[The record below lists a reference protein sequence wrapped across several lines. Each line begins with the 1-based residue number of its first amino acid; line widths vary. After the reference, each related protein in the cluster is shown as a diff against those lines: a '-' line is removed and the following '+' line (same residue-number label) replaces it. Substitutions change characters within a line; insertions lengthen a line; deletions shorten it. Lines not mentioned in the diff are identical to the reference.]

1 MAQDYIFNG
10 QTFTLDDGLSED
22 QARGI
27 IQNYLKTQEDNNQ
40 ISPTQTFSTVSEEK
54 TTDDSLQAVQL
65 LTQAEKGEAVEK
77 KRKEEI
83 GFFDEGSVI
92 KETGEGILSGV
103 IAIPQ
108 GILELGASVIDLG
121 LDTNLASSVTDTA
134 EELRNT
140 LGIDPEGLAGNI
152 AEVVTQFV
160 VPGGLAI
167 GAVSKTSKLAKLATA
182 AKTKKASLGA
192 TGGTASLSNG
202 QKLALTGQYAAAAGL
217 ADAAVATDGITTIGD
232 FIDGGFTSTDQETG
246 LTGREEAVRRIT
258 NKFKIGLEAGV
269 VTAVAPA
276 IIKGTVGAVKGT
288 AKVGAEAISEA
299 GRATGLTPK
308 VLSAAS
314 TVAKTVNKPIQ
325 KIGENIRIREERAL
339 GLVDDEASWVD
350 KTLTGILSYVR
361 PRGSLPEGLGLER
374 ADVPLK
380 IGGDIRTAR
389 ETLKRMTKHM
399 KDAFRAYEK
408 ESAGRTTR
416 LTDQETF
423 NTFEEF
429 VNGTWNNKVLPY
441 LTKTKANNAE
451 KIELLKNMPK
461 KVAIEAI
468 RMRKQIDKLSK
479 DLLGSDALKNL
490 EAKPD
495 RIIKIKGEER
505 KAGDVAEEIKS
516 TIKNN
521 IHSYL
526 RRRYK
531 AFENKKYK
539 PSAEDM
545 QFAKQGFKNDKI
557 GTAMQLKNYVNKAN
571 ETVAE
576 GGPQIKFED
585 VGLNAEGKI
594 VGDVTDEQANIA
606 LDFFLKR
613 YGLKG
618 KPTEAISTFQRMPM
632 YQLDKGLFDNRATLR
647 LYQRRL
653 LGEITDPTEQFL
665 GTISDLSS
673 FKAVDNYFGTIKTT
687 ADNSPEG
694 LGRYFV
700 SPERATGNMK
710 EKGFTQLTGRA
721 DSPIGG
727 WGSLENYYVPNRV
740 YKDLSRQVI
749 GDLGVVGNSVRALY
763 GGFLKGKGVTQYAKT
778 VLSPVTQIRNFTT
791 ASLFAA
797 MQGNIGKQ
805 ANLMESLKLSFS
817 ELRNMNTPDALAL
830 LKKYDDLG
838 ILGTQAEL
846 REIKNLID
854 EGVGF
859 KQSSGVGQGREF
871 GSRLTDNTFGKFL
884 TEQGLQKVERMYQA
898 SDNTWKIYGFNFE
911 RGKLVNALREMK
923 TDSIST
929 ATAKKEAYLK
939 SVLPEELIQKVNNQF
954 PNDINKR
961 INGYL
966 DQRAA
971 QITKNTIPNYNLTP
985 ELIKG
990 LRKLPLGNFISFP
1003 YEIYRTGLNSIKLSL
1018 DELAS
1023 DQAAIQAI
1031 GFRRLTGITGTTAGL
1046 GYATSEFAEALSGV
1060 SKEQM
1065 AAYQRSFAPPW
1076 EKNARLIPVGRDE
1089 KGNILYTNFSYFT
1102 PYGEL
1107 EKIAFAA
1114 FNTFE
1119 KNKRLGKPLD
1129 QTVFE
1134 AFTNTFAETIKPFTE
1149 ESIIFGK
1156 LRDIG
1161 DPNSNDSLSKIL
1173 GTVTLGR
1180 GGRTITGAEVYNPTD
1195 DVGTKAAKSFKHV
1208 FEGFMPAF
1216 VPANV
1221 RRGEFEASDFARAV
1235 FGGHLG
1241 ISEKDRLDREPKLYR
1256 ELFGAVTGGINTLD
1270 YNLAMQYKGYEF
1282 GRDRTSASQILNSK
1296 AKNANVTKQEL
1307 LDAYINANEARFRVF
1322 NKFYQNIQD
1331 MKTLGVDDREIFRL
1345 LKKEGVTDI
1354 GLLIK
1359 GIYKPL
1365 IPQNR
1370 FFKDLAKFNNR
1381 DKYPAA
1387 EIKAI
1392 INEQRNRPFVAEE
1405 VEVKETD
1412 VKTETTTVKPSVVN
1426 QTTTTVSAPTTTK
1439 FNVAPQTMTTDPGQL
1454 KGVDPSLLGSNPLE
1468 ALKNLQILERRNQ

>member
-27 IQNYLKTQEDNNQ
+27 IQNYLKTQEDENKV
-40 ISPTQTFSTVSEEK
+40 SPSQTFSTAPEETK
-54 TTDDSLQAVQL
+54 SSIIPEETKPTEDSLQASQL
-65 LTQAEKGEAVEK
+65 LTKIEEGEAAEKQ
-77 KRKEEI
+77 RKEEEYE
-83 GFFDEGSVI
+83 GFFQESI
-92 KETGEGILSGV
+92 EGIASGA

-121 LDTNLASSVTDTA
+121 LDTDLASSVTDTA
-134 EELRNT
+134 EGLRDA
-140 LGIDPEGLAGNI
+140 LGIDPEGLAGGVTEI
-152 AEVVTQFV
+152 VTQFV

-192 TGGTASLSNG
+192 TGGVATLTNG

-246 LTGREEAVRRIT
+246 LTGREEAIRRIT
-258 NKFKIGLEAGV
+258 NKFKVGVEATLV
-269 VTAVAPA
+269 SAVAPT
-276 IIKGTVGAVKGT
+276 ILKGTVEAVKGT
-288 AKVGAEAISEA
+288 AKLGAEVASEV
-299 GRATGLTPK
+299 GTRTGLKEPI
-308 VLSAAS
+308 LGAAS
-314 TVAKTVNKPIQ
+314 TVAKTIQKPIQ
-325 KIGENIRIREERAL
+325 KIGENIRVREERAL
-339 GLVDDEASWVD
+339 GLVDDDASWVD
-350 KTLTGILSYVR
+350 KTLTGVLSYVR

-380 IGGDIRTAR
+380 IGADIRTAR
-389 ETLKRMTKHM
+389 DTLKRMTKHM

-461 KVAIEAI
+461 KVALEAI

-479 DLLGSDALKNL
+479 ELLNSDALKNL
-490 EAKPD
+490 ESKPE
-495 RIIKIKGEER
+495 RIIKIKGEEK
-505 KAGDVAEEIKS
+505 KAGDVAEQIKA

-526 RRRYK
+526 RRRYQ

-539 PSAEDM
+539 PSSEDM
-545 QFAKQGFKNDKI
+545 QFARQGFKNDKV
-557 GTAMQLKNYVNKAN
+557 GTAMQLRNYVNKAN
-571 ETVAE
+571 ENVAE
-576 GGPQIKFED
+576 GGTQVKFED

-594 VGDVTDEQANIA
+594 VGDVTDQQVDVA

-618 KPTEAISTFQRMPM
+618 KPTEAIPTFQRMPT
-632 YQLDKGLFDNRATLR
+632 YQLDKGLFDDRVTLK

-673 FKAVDNYFGTIKTT
+673 FKAVDNYFGTIRTT
-687 ADNSPEG
+687 ADNNPEG

-700 SPERATGNMK
+700 SPEKATGNMR
-710 EKGFTQLTGRA
+710 EKGFTQLTGQA

-740 YKDLSRQVI
+740 YKDLSRQIV
-749 GDLGVVGNSVRALY
+749 GDLGVVGNSVRSLY
-763 GGFLKGKGVTQYAKT
+763 GGFLKAKGVTQYAKT

-805 ANLMESLKLSFS
+805 ANLMESFKLSFS

-859 KQSSGVGQGREF
+859 QQSKGVGQGREF

-884 TEQGLQKVERMYQA
+884 TEQGLQKVERAYQA

-911 RGKLVNALREMK
+911 RGKLVNALREM
-923 TDSIST
+923 DNVG
-929 ATAKKEAYLK
+929 KERYLK
-939 SVLPEELIQKVNNQF
+939 SVLPDELVQKVNNTTDDFNQ
-954 PNDINKR
+954 R

-971 QITKNTIPNYNLTP
+971 QIVKNTIPNYNLTP

-1003 YEIYRTGLNSIKLSL
+1003 YEIYRTTLNSLKLSL

-1023 DQAAIQAI
+1023 DSSAIQAI
-1031 GFRRLTGITGTTAGL
+1031 GLRRLAGITATTSGI
-1046 GYATSEFAEALSGV
+1046 GYATAEFAEALSGV
-1060 SKEQM
+1060 TKEQM

-1076 EKNARLIPVGRDE
+1076 EKNARLIPLGRDE

-1114 FNTFE
+1114 YNTFE
-1119 KNKRLGKPLD
+1119 TNKKLGKPID
-1129 QTVFE
+1129 QTIFE

-1161 DPNSNDSLSKIL
+1161 DPNSSDSLSKIL
-1173 GTVTLGR
+1173 GTLTLGR
-1180 GGRTITGAEVYNPTD
+1180 GGKTITGAEVYNPTD

-1208 FEGFMPAF
+1208 FEGFMPSAIP
-1216 VPANV
+1216 VNV
-1221 RRGEFEASDFARAV
+1221 RRGEFEASDFARAA

-1256 ELFGAVTGGINTLD
+1256 ELFSAVTGGINTLD
-1270 YNLAMQYKGYEF
+1270 YNLSLQYKGYEF

-1296 AKNANVTKQEL
+1296 AKNANVTREEL

-1331 MKTLGVDDREIFRL
+1331 MKTLGVNDREIFRL
-1345 LKKEGVTDI
+1345 LKKERISDI
-1354 GLLIK
+1354 GPLIK

-1365 IPQNR
+1365 IPQNT
-1370 FFKDLAKFNNR
+1370 FFKDLAKFNNQ

-1405 VEVKETD
+1405 VEVNETK
-1412 VKTETTTVKPSVVN
+1412 VKTDTVEPPVVNETTT
-1426 QTTTTVSAPTTTK
+1426 TAPATNT

-1454 KGVDPSLLGSNPLE
+1454 KGVDPSLLGSNPLD